1 MGSFVLVYYLLQL
14 VACIGVVNFYGDASR
29 FELCGG
35 ETDPLEAAKV
45 YDIALLLLAIFHMIE
60 WVKTTFAL
68 TVVCVGINLM
78 WVYYLF
84 FWNTIFGVVVI
95 IIAMAARFGE
105 AG

>member
-1 MGSFVLVYYLLQL
+1 MVG
-14 VACIGVVNFYGDASR
+14 AIGAVNFYGDADR
-29 FELCGG
+29 FMCCGTG
-35 ETDPLEAAKV
+35 DCDPLDAAKV
-45 YDIALLLLAIFHMIE
+45 FDRAILLLSIYHMIE